1 MVAGRENPV
10 KNIPNSLSIRG
21 LAVTPISPFVLFVS
35 FVVFLFLLFLNV
47 PYHGPAEKGLRE
59 PRGRYNG
66 PHYLTGRN
74 HRMPT
79 PIIAIA
85 NQKGGVG
92 KTTTAVNLAACLAER
107 RKKTLLIDLDPQA
120 NATSGLGVEKTAGS
134 SIYDILLSDQPLTD
148 IIQTT
153 AMNRLDLVAS
163 EVDLAGA
170 EIDVARAEHYLQRLS
185 MALEPL
191 AADNRYD
198 FILIDCPPSLG
209 ILTMNALCAADGILI
224 PMQCEY
230 YALEGIS
237 VILNTVAKLH
247 DSGAAPRL
255 AVEGIVMTMYDM
267 RTNLSRQ
274 VLAEIQTHFP
284 DKIYSSL
291 VPRSVRLAEAPS
303 HGLPIIAYD
312 PNCTGAA
319 AYRQLAREFLKRRKA
334 ADTEPDPNDP
344 DALPDEI
351 TDAPNGSV

>member
-1 MVAGRENPV
+1 M
-10 KNIPNSLSIRG
+10 S
-21 LAVTPISPFVLFVS
+21 
-35 FVVFLFLLFLNV
+35 
-47 PYHGPAEKGLRE
+47 
-59 PRGRYNG
+59 
-66 PHYLTGRN
+66 
-74 HRMPT
+74 T

-107 RKKTLLIDLDPQA
+107 RKKILLIDLDPQA
-120 NATSGLGVEKTAGS
+120 NATSGLGVEKTAGD
-134 SIYDILLSDQPLTD
+134 SIYDILLSEQPLTD

-153 AMNRLDLVAS
+153 AMPRLDLVAS

-170 EIDVARAEHYLQRLS
+170 EIDVARADHYLQRLT

-191 AADNRYD
+191 AASHRYD

-209 ILTMNALCAADGILI
+209 ILTLNALCAADGILI

-237 VILNTVAKLH
+237 VILNTVKKLY

-274 VLAEIQTHFP
+274 VVGEIQKHFP

-291 VPRSVRLAEAPS
+291 IPRSVRLAEAPS

-334 ADTEPDPNDP
+334 ADAEPDHNDP
-344 DALPDEI
+344 DALPDEL
-351 TDAPNGSV
+351 TATPDAPA